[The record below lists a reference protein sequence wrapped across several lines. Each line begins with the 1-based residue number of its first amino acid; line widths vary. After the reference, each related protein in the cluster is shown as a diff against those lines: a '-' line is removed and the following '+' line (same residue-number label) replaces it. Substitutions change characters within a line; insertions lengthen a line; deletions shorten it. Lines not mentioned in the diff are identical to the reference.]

1 MSLLSPAPTNSR
13 STKRSAA
20 AAAAQQF
27 VATNPDSGANHVIN
41 LLCALLSS
49 KLCDVSTQPPSS
61 EPSAHELERQRSIVI
76 AGLPEAPPNLSSAER
91 NSLEV
96 NAVHS
101 LIDRCRPPPPTP
113 PVLGQHEQP
122 PDGDSQQ
129 HPPPQQRPS
138 PPEISV
144 VTAYRM
150 GQQNRDR
157 PRLLKVVLATRSMQ
171 RAFLAAARHLRLDPD
186 FKDVFVR
193 PSLTREQ
200 RDAEFRLREECR
212 RRRDAGEKVHIY
224 RGLIVQSGNLQRQP
238 SNLR

>member
-1 MSLLSPAPTNSR
+1 MSLLSPAPTSSR

-20 AAAAQQF
+20 AAGFPSPSQLLQPAPYVAHVQAAITAAQQF
-27 VATNPDSGANHVIN
+27 VTSNPDSGANHVIN

-49 KLCDVSTQPPSS
+49 KFCDVSTPPHSS
-61 EPSAHELERQRSIVI
+61 ELSAHELERQRSIVI
-76 AGLPEAPPNLSSAER
+76 AGLPEAPPNLSSADR

-113 PVLGQHEQP
+113 PVLGQQEQP
-122 PDGDSQQ
+122 PDGDAQQ
-129 HPPPQQRPS
+129 HPPPQQRPP

-150 GQQNRDR
+150 GQPSRDR

-193 PSLTREQ
+193 PSLTHEQ
-200 RDAEFRLREECR
+200 RDAE
-212 RRRDAGEKVHIY
+212 
-224 RGLIVQSGNLQRQP
+224 
-238 SNLR
+238 